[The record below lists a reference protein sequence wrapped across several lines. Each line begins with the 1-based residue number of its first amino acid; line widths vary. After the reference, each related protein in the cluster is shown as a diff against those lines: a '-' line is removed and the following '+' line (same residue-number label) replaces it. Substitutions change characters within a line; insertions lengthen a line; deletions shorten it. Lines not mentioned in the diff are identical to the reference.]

1 MAGRIVETGSAN
13 CCGGTACC
21 TPQPTAL
28 PFPTTPA
35 SATEPTPTP
44 ASATEP
50 PAASGAGPDASP
62 IPGPRPGPS
71 RRGFLTLGAAVA
83 ASLGIPAQGAI
94 AVPADKGLT
103 RGRLAELAARG
114 TATRYRSAAA
124 QATIGMPVGGANA
137 GQVYLSGDGRLWLWE
152 VFNPDGFPYGGADWQ
167 GLHYADPLGVAAP
180 FRTGFALRWGGGTR
194 SLDGDGFSDVTF
206 TGRYPI
212 GTVEFA
218 DADVPVSVRLDA
230 YSPFVP
236 TAADDSSLPAT
247 VFEYTLTNTS
257 DRTVDVELL
266 GLAENP
272 VCVSSRMTQPIT
284 LTAAAFDVDGAV
296 GIQHGARAG
305 DPPDPVR
312 EEIVFEDWE
321 RTDYAG
327 WTVSGTAFGSGPVTE
342 AECPD
347 YFRREGPL
355 RITGSRFV
363 TSHNFR
369 ASNGDSGAA
378 DDHQGKL
385 VSRAFT
391 IERRYVVV
399 NVGGGSQ
406 AGRACVNVLVDG
418 KAVASF
424 TGRNSETLAE
434 RAWDV
439 GPYQGR
445 QATIEIVDTAT
456 GGWGHINVDRIRFT
470 DTPPDARPVD
480 ELTDHGT
487 FALAAFPHSLKGV
500 GGTPIPGATARPS
513 IAAWDTPDD
522 WFDAADGP
530 AEADGV
536 SRRLAGTVTVP
547 VRLAPGASQTVR
559 YVLSWHFDL
568 VNREKFSLLDGSD
581 ALRRHYGTRFADARA
596 VAALLGRRG
605 AELADATRAFVTT
618 WYDDS
623 TLPHWFLERTL
634 VPASTLAT
642 STCHRFQDGRF
653 YAWEGVYCCD
663 GTCTH
668 VWNYAQSVA
677 RLFPELERDT
687 RERVDFGL
695 AFHADTGAIDY
706 RGEYAREVAHDGQAG
721 TILRACREHQM
732 APDDTFLTRVW
743 PRVKKATEFLIGQ
756 DGADGQAAD
765 GILEGRQYNTLDS
778 AWYGEIPWIS
788 GLYVAALHAAALMAD
803 DMGDTDFAARCRAL
817 AQAGTAQL
825 GDRLWNPVY
834 GYFEQH
840 VDPAHADAI
849 NSNRGCHLDQMYGQT
864 YAFQLGLPRVFPADK
879 ARTAL
884 TNMFQNNFLPDAQA
898 YKDVSGIPGGRVY
911 STEGEAGTLLC
922 TWPFGGS
929 DSAPGAGEA
938 FAIGYFNEVWTGIE
952 YQFAAQLMAEGMV
965 DEALAVTRAV
975 HDRYTAD
982 KRNPYNEIECSD
994 HYARAM
1000 MSHAVYLAATGYA
1013 YHGPRGH
1020 LGFAPKLGPEDFA
1033 AAFTAAEGWG
1043 RYRQRLAGAGGTAEL
1058 ELRHGRLRLA
1068 SFGTGITTGGGGA
1081 HGKGAARDA
1090 AVTVRRVTSG
1100 GREVTLKGSRVT
1112 VAEGRVLVTLA
1123 EEITLEKGDRLVVTV
1138 P

>member
-1 MAGRIVETGSAN
+1 MAGRIMEGDSAD
-13 CCGGTACC
+13 CCGGSACC
-21 TPQPTAL
+21 TPQSTAPPLPSPTA
-28 PFPTTPA
+28 
-35 SATEPTPTP
+35 
-44 ASATEP
+44 
-50 PAASGAGPDASP
+50 
-62 IPGPRPGPS
+62 PS
-71 RRGFLTLGAAVA
+71 RRGFLALGTATAVAAAA
-83 ASLGIPAQGAI
+83 ASLGIPAQGAV
-94 AVPADKGLT
+94 AVPAEKGLT
-103 RGRLAELAARG
+103 RGRRAALAARG
-114 TATRYRSAAA
+114 AATRYRSAAA
-124 QATIGMPVGGANA
+124 QANIGMPVGGANA
-137 GQVYLSGDGRLWLWE
+137 GQVYLSGDGRPWLWE

-167 GLHYADPLGVAAP
+167 GLHYADPLGLAAP
-180 FRTGFALRWGGGTR
+180 FRTGFALRWSGGTR
-194 SLDGDGFSDVTF
+194 SLDGDGFPDVTF
-206 TGRYPI
+206 TGRYPV
-212 GTVEFA
+212 GTVDFA
-218 DADVPVSVRLDA
+218 DGDADLPVSVRLDA
-230 YSPFVP
+230 FSPFVP

-257 DRTVDVELL
+257 DRTVDVQLV

-284 LTAAAFDVDGAV
+284 LSAAAFDTEGAV
-296 GIQHGARAG
+296 GIQHSARAG
-305 DPPDPVR
+305 DPPEQPR

-327 WTVSGTAFGSGPVTE
+327 WTASGTAFGSGPVTE

-355 RITGSRFV
+355 QITGSRFV
-363 TSHNFR
+363 TSHDFR

-378 DDHQGKL
+378 DDYQGKL
-385 VSRAFT
+385 VSNPFT

-406 AGRACVNVLVDG
+406 AGRACVNVVVDG
-418 KAVASF
+418 TAVASF

-439 GPYQGR
+439 GPYQGK

-470 DTPPDARPVD
+470 DTPPAAKPVD

-487 FALAAFPHSLKGV
+487 FALAACHPDAV
-500 GGTPIPGATARPS
+500 ARPS

-530 AEADGV
+530 ADADGV
-536 SRRLAGTVTVP
+536 ARRLAGTVTVP
-547 VRLAPGASQTVR
+547 VRLAPGAAQTVR
-559 YVLSWHFDL
+559 YVLAWHFDL
-568 VNREKFSLLDGSD
+568 VNREKFSLLDGASE
-581 ALRRHYGTRFADARA
+581 LRRHYGTRFADAQA

-605 AELADATRAFVTT
+605 AELSEATRTFVTT

-732 APDDTFLTRVW
+732 APDDAFLTRVW
-743 PRVKKATEFLIGQ
+743 PRVKKATEFLIGE
-756 DGADGQAAD
+756 DGANGQAAD

-803 DMGDTDFAARCRAL
+803 DMADADFAARCRDL
-817 AQAGTAQL
+817 AAAGTTQL
-825 GDRLWNPVY
+825 GEQLWNATY

-840 VDPAHADAI
+840 LDPAHTDAI

-864 YAFQLGLPRVFPADK
+864 YAFQLGLPRVFPEDRAH
-879 ARTAL
+879 TAL
-884 TNMFQNNFLPDAQA
+884 KNMFTNNFLPDAQS

-911 STEGEAGTLLC
+911 STEGEAGALLC

-929 DSAPGAGEA
+929 DIAPGTGEA

-1020 LGFAPKLGPEDFA
+1020 LGFAPRLTPDDFA
-1033 AAFTAAEGWG
+1033 AAFTTAEGWG
-1043 RYRQRLAGAGGTAEL
+1043 RYGQRLTAAGGTAAL

-1068 SFGTGITTGGGGA
+1068 SFATGITVGGGE
-1081 HGKGAARDA
+1081 HGESAARLA
-1090 AVTVRRVTSG
+1090 AATVRRVTSG
-1100 GREVTLKGSRVT
+1100 GREVTLSGHRVT
-1112 VAEGRVLVTLA
+1112 VSEGRALVTLA
-1123 EEITLEKGDRLVVTV
+1123 ERITLEKGDTLVVTV
-1138 P
+1138 G